1 MQYNLLLF
9 FIFLVSS
16 CCSQSFFKCDTL
28 IHSHPKTSMQCAYLY
43 KDSHLKLEFLLDEKI
58 ITGSNT
64 LKFTYSGFEVLK
76 WMDIDLAATMMVDS
90 VYFQWVDLPDLHTN
104 PKKIDFIRDDDK
116 VVISLRDSNKDL
128 THEDFIMRDFIITIF
143 FHGKPQIAKNPP
155 WDGGFVWDVDIDSL
169 HWVGVACQNQGA
181 SLWWPTIESLVQEPT
196 VRMSFIVE
204 EPYFIV
210 SNGQLDTIQN
220 LPNQK
225 RLFEWNV
232 NYPINNYN
240 VTVNIANYAHFQDT
254 LMGVLGVLDMDYYV
268 LPQNLT
274 LAKTHFQQVNPMM
287 HFFENKFG
295 AFPFYEDGY
304 KIVETSYLGM
314 EHQSCIAYG
323 NQYQK
328 GYLGSY
334 PKDIDF
340 DFIIIHE
347 TAHEWWG
354 NSVSM
359 ETRRDMWIH
368 ESFATYAEA
377 LYVESFYG
385 YDDMLTYLE
394 YQKKRILNKD
404 PIVNPS
410 HSTTDM
416 YYKGSWMLHTL
427 RTIINNDILWSDILS
442 SIQSTFKH
450 KTVNTSTLIR
460 YIEEKS
466 EYDLSNFFYQYLY
479 ESEIPVFQYF
489 FKKRGGKSFVYFR
502 WDTQS
507 GNFKMPLLAQIN
519 NDGYSWIYPD
529 ENWQRIKLKNISP
542 GDFHVPENLFLID
555 VLKVK

>member
-9 FIFLVSS
+9 FITLCFP
-16 CCSQSFFKCDTL
+16 QSVF
-28 IHSHPKTSMQCAYLY
+28 HSDSVISDHPNSIKRCTYLY
-43 KDSHLKLEFLLDEKI
+43 NDAHLTLEFLLSQEI
-58 ITGSNT
+58 ITGSNA
-64 LKFTYSGFEVLK
+64 LEFSYSGCEVLDVI
-76 WMDIDLAATMMVDS
+76 DIDLASTMTVDS
-90 VYFQWVDLPDLHTN
+90 VFFEWGGLSDTLTLSH
-104 PKKIDFIRDDDK
+104 KINFIRKSDK
-116 VVISLRDSNKDL
+116 ISLSLRDFNIHLIHDN
-128 THEDFIMRDFIITIF
+128 FVITVF

-155 WDGGFVWDVDIDSL
+155 WDGGFVWTLDTDSL

-181 SLWWPTIESLVQEPT
+181 SLWWPTIDSLVQEPR

-225 RLFEWNV
+225 RLFEWGVQN
-232 NYPINNYN
+232 PINNYN
-240 VTVNIANYAHFQDT
+240 VTVNIANYKHFKDT
-254 LMGVLGVLDMDYYV
+254 LIGDGGVLDMDYYV
-268 LPQNLT
+268 LPQNLE

-287 HFFENKFG
+287 HFFEKKFG
-295 AFPFYEDGY
+295 PFPFYEDGY
-304 KIVETSYLGM
+304 KLVETAYLGM
-314 EHQSCIAYG
+314 EHQSCISYG
-323 NQYQK
+323 NQYKK

-368 ESFATYAEA
+368 EAFATYSEA
-377 LYVESFYG
+377 LYVENFYG
-385 YDDMLTYLE
+385 YDNMLTYLE
-394 YQKKRILNKD
+394 HQKKRIINKD
-404 PIVNPS
+404 PIVICS

-427 RTIINNDILWSDILS
+427 RTVFNNDALWFDLLKG
-442 SIQSTFKH
+442 IQFTFKH
-450 KTVNTSTLIR
+450 KTVNTNSLIK
-460 YIEEKS
+460 YIQENS
-466 EYDLSNFFYQYLY
+466 VYDVSSFFQQYLF

-489 FKKRGGKSFVYFR
+489 FKKRRGNYFLYFKWSAKSDLF
-502 WDTQS
+502 
-507 GNFKMPLLAQIN
+507 NMPLLAKIN
-519 NDGYSWIYPD
+519 INGYTWIYP
-529 ENWQRIKLKNISP
+529 EEKWQKIQLQGILP
-542 GDFHVPENLFLID
+542 VDFDVPENLFLID